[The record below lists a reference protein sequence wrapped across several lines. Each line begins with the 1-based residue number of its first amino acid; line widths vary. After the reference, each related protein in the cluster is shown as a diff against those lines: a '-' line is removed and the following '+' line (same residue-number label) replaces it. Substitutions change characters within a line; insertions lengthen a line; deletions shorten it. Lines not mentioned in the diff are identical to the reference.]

1 MRIKKILAAVSA
13 LLFCLSPFAAFSA
26 SAAGGTVFV
35 SDNNGSNANDGLS
48 AAKAKKSLGS
58 TTGDGSIGVI
68 PKGGTLVVCE
78 KLYFGSAYTWALGG
92 SAVITAVHGGT
103 DYRNAEPASNPS
115 SGVIKMKSGVT
126 VTVASNLTLR
136 NVILFQEHET
146 NTFVVSSG
154 VTFTVDESVTT
165 MSANGDYM
173 RIIAAPGSTVV
184 VNGGTFESVSGEGTI
199 RLGSKAVVLYD
210 APPDSDQ
217 PETDRARRVCW
228 IDPESGSDSAAG
240 TNAASAV
247 KTLDNGVFKRLLVG
261 GTAVVCGP
269 LSVPASGA
277 VYNLP
282 LLPKPLTFTS
292 VYQGADYKSKARFRI
307 APGGAMVISSDVIFD
322 DIVLL
327 AEGTTPGVIRVKAGA
342 TLTVTDRAELVTN
355 GRAHYRIELEKGAY
369 ALLSENARQA
379 FTVSGEGAVLPYT
392 ADSEELIALL
402 FGDEPIILTPVDG
415 TTAAESAGG
424 TTNAAGTTGA
434 STGGGTG
441 TAAPADGTEKTTPAD
456 GTAEPETGKNG
467 ESVPASSP
475 VGTGEAIPGGETR
488 QSRGVAALIGGA
500 VASAIA
506 ACGVFFFLR
515 KKAKPAKE
523 PEKEK
528 TDESSDH

>member
-1 MRIKKILAAVSA
+1 MRIRKILAAVSA
-13 LLFCLSPFAAFSA
+13 LLFCLCPLAAVSV
-26 SAAGGTVFV
+26 SAAGGTVYV
-35 SDNNGSNANDGLS
+35 SYNNGNNANDGLS
-48 AAKAKKSLGS
+48 AAKPKKSLGN

-68 PKGGTLVVCE
+68 PNGGTLVVCE
-78 KLYFGSAYTWALGG
+78 KLYFGSAYTWSLGG

-199 RLGSKAVVLYD
+199 RLGDKAVVLYD
-210 APPDSDQ
+210 APPDSEE
-217 PETDRARRVCW
+217 PASDRSRRVCW
-228 IDPESGSDSAAG
+228 IDPEKGSDSGEG

-247 KTLDNGVFKRLLVG
+247 KTLDNGLFKRLLVG

-269 LSVPASGA
+269 LSVPASGT

-292 VYQGADYKSKARFRI
+292 VYQGADYKSGARFRI
-307 APGGAMVISSDVIFD
+307 ASGGTLVISSDVIFD

-327 AEGTTPGVIRVKAGA
+327 AEGTTPGVIRVNAGA
-342 TLTVTDRAELVTN
+342 TLTVTDRAELKT
-355 GRAHYRIELEKGAY
+355 GGSGHYRIELEKGAY
-369 ALLSENARQA
+369 ALLSESARKA
-379 FTVSGEGAVLPYT
+379 FTVVGEGTVLPYT

-402 FGDEPIILTPVDG
+402 FGGDPIGPAPAGD
-415 TTAAESAGG
+415 TTA
-424 TTNAAGTTGA
+424 
-434 STGGGTG
+434 
-441 TAAPADGTEKTTPAD
+441 AAPADGTTKAAPADGTTKAAPADGTAKPTPAD
-456 GTAEPETGKNG
+456 GTAAPETGKNG
-467 ESVPASSP
+467 ETVPASSP
-475 VGTGEAIPGGETR
+475 VGTGEAIPGGETPR
-488 QSRGVAALIGGA
+488 SRGVFALIGGA
-500 VASAIA
+500 VAAAIA

-515 KKAKPAKE
+515 KRTKPAKE
-523 PEKEK
+523 PDKEK
-528 TDESSDH
+528 TNESSDH